1 MKLLDL
7 TLDSPEE
14 NLALDEALLEEAEAG
29 GLQTDL
35 LRLWEQERPAVIIGR
50 SSRYEQEV
58 DVDFCEEHAIP
69 VLRRCSGGAS
79 VVIGPGCLM
88 YSVVLAYKQQPRL
101 RMIDAAHQF
110 VLGKVADA
118 VRRHFPDSQLQGT
131 SDLTIG
137 GRKFSGNSLRC
148 KRDHLLYHGTL
159 LCDFDLSLISGALR
173 TPPRQP
179 AYREGRR
186 HEAFVTNLR
195 VQAPQLRVDLQD
207 AWGADQ
213 HLDAWPQQAVRKLC
227 AERYELESWHRQR

>member
-29 GLQTDL
+29 RLQTDL
-35 LRLWEQERPAVIIGR
+35 LRLWEPARPAVIIGR

-58 DVDFCEEHAIP
+58 DVDFCEQHSIP
-69 VLRRCSGGAS
+69 ILRRCSGGAA

-88 YSVVLAYKQQPRL
+88 YSVVLAYEYQPQL

-110 VLGKVADA
+110 VLGKVSDA
-118 VRRHFPDSQLQGT
+118 VRRLVPDSQLQGT

-137 GRKFSGNSLRC
+137 ERKFSGNSLRC

-159 LCDFDLSLISGALR
+159 LCDFDLSLISGGLR

-179 AYREGRR
+179 AYREGRG

-195 VQAPQLRVDLQD
+195 VQASPLRTALQNE
-207 AWGADQ
+207 WGATE
-213 HLDAWPQQAVRKLC
+213 HFDAWPQEAVRKLC
-227 AERYELESWHRQR
+227 AERYELDSWHRLR